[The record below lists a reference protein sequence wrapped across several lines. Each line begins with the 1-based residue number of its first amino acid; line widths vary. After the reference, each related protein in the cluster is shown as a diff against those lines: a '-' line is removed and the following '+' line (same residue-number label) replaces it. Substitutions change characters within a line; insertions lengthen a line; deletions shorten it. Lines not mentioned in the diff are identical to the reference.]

1 MFILVHEFPNTFG
14 PAKLL
19 HEQHHPRPC
28 SHLQVSDRITQWSN
42 MICFPRDTLTR
53 LEIDHSL
60 RTTDAIVPDMI
71 KLHNLKLLSMAGTTL
86 STQALA
92 VILLGLKKLVSLP
105 NGDFLC
111 DVLEWLVYESPEET
125 WPRGKISLSD
135 SANCS
140 SLRD

>member
-1 MFILVHEFPNTFG
+1 
-14 PAKLL
+14 
-19 HEQHHPRPC
+19 
-28 SHLQVSDRITQWSN
+28 

-125 WPRGKISLSD
+125 WPRGKKSLSD
-135 SANCS
+135 
-140 SLRD
+140 